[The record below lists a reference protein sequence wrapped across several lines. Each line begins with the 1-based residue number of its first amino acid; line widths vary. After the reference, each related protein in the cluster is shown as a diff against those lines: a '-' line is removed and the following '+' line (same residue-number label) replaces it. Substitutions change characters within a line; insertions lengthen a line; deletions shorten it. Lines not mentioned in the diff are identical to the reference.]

1 MTAAGASSSGAPH
14 FPDRAAGELWLRF
27 LSGPDIDS
35 LGISNAEIVAA
46 VEGAVRAHGDGRA
59 VVEPR
64 THLVPDNNG
73 AGHFNV
79 LRGHL
84 PAPGPLTPGPLTPGP
99 LTPGP
104 PASGPPA
111 SGVSGVKVVGD
122 FVANYAAGLPSELGL
137 LTLYDPETGVPL
149 SIMDATLITACRT
162 GAMTAVGAR
171 YLARPDSRVLGHVG
185 VRGTA
190 FWNIMLLD
198 EMFDLDEIRV
208 TSRRPG
214 SREAFAQQLAS
225 LTTTRVRV
233 AATAGETFDGADIMV
248 EASRLTEPEPLLRT
262 KSVKPGAFVV
272 PYGTVS
278 AVELDLLDVMD
289 KVVVDD
295 WREAQSGRFGAL
307 RRHVD
312 TGRLSAASL
321 HAELGQIV
329 TGRRPGRERDDERI
343 LLWHR
348 GLAILDIA
356 VGLAILRRA
365 EQQGI
370 GTMLRYRS

>member
-1 MTAAGASSSGAPH
+1 MNA
-14 FPDRAAGELWLRF
+14 DLWLRF

-35 LGISNAEIVAA
+35 LGLTNAEIVAA
-46 VEGAVRAHGDGRA
+46 VEEAVRAHGAGRV

-64 THLVPDNNG
+64 VHLVPDNDG

-84 PAPGPLTPGPLTPGP
+84 SVPGI
-99 LTPGP
+99 
-104 PASGPPA
+104 SGI
-111 SGVSGVKVVGD
+111 KVVGD
-122 FVANYAAGLPSELGL
+122 FVSNYAAGLPSELGL
-137 LTLYDPETGVPL
+137 LTLYDPRTGVPL
-149 SIMDATLITACRT
+149 SVMDATMITACRT

-171 YLARPDSRVLGHVG
+171 YLARRDARVLGHVG
-185 VRGTA
+185 ARGTA
-190 FWNIMLLD
+190 FWNVVLLD
-198 EMFDLDEIRV
+198 ELFDLDEIRV
-208 TSRRPG
+208 TSQRPE
-214 SREAFAQQLAS
+214 SREAFARQLTAV
-225 LTTTRVRV
+225 TGTHIRV
-233 AATAGETFDGADIMV
+233 AACTEEVFEGADILV
-248 EASRLTEPEPLLRT
+248 EASRLTAPEPLLRT
-262 KSVKPGAFVV
+262 GSVRPGALVV

-312 TGRLSAASL
+312 EGRLSTASL

-329 TGRRPGRERDDERI
+329 TGRRPGRERPDERI
-343 LLWHR
+343 LFWHR

-365 EQQGI
+365 EEQGA
-370 GTMLRYRS
+370 GTMLRYRW

>member
-1 MTAAGASSSGAPH
+1 MRQPD
-14 FPDRAAGELWLRF
+14 PDRQSGLWLRF
-27 LSGPDIDS
+27 LSGPDIDG
-35 LGISNAEIVAA
+35 LGLANAEIVAA
-46 VEGAVRAHGDGRA
+46 VEDAVRAHGDGRA

-64 THLVPDNNG
+64 EHLVPDNDG

-84 PAPGPLTPGPLTPGP
+84 GVP
-99 LTPGP
+99 
-104 PASGPPA
+104 
-111 SGVSGVKVVGD
+111 GVSGVKVVGD
-122 FVANYAAGLPSELGL
+122 FVSNYAAGLPSELGL
-137 LTLYDPETGVPL
+137 LTLYDPRTGVPL
-149 SIMDATLITACRT
+149 VVMDATLITACRT

-198 EMFDLDEIRV
+198 EMFDLDEIRI
-208 TSRRPG
+208 TSRRPA

-225 LTTTRVRV
+225 VTTTRVRV
-233 AATAGETFDGADIMV
+233 AATAEETFDGADIMV

>member
-1 MTAAGASSSGAPH
+1 MTQKAEVATAGG
-14 FPDRAAGELWLRF
+14 LWIRF

-35 LGISNAEIVAA
+35 LGLSNTEIVDA
-46 VEGAVRAHGDGRA
+46 VEGAVRAHGDGRV

-64 THLVPDNNG
+64 VHLVPDNDG

-84 PAPGPLTPGPLTPGP
+84 SAGGGQ
-99 LTPGP
+99 
-104 PASGPPA
+104 A
-111 SGVSGVKVVGD
+111 GVSGVKVVGD

-137 LTLYDPETGVPL
+137 LTLYDPGTGVPL
-149 SIMDATLITACRT
+149 AIMDATLITACRT

-171 YLARPDSRVLGHVG
+171 YLARRDSRVLGHVG
-185 VRGTA
+185 ARGTA
-190 FWNIMLLD
+190 FWNVVLLD
-198 EMFDLDEIRV
+198 ELFDLDEIRI
-208 TSRRPG
+208 TSRRPE
-214 SREAFAQQLAS
+214 SREAFARQLAAV
-225 LTTTRVRV
+225 TRAPVRV
-233 AATAGETFDGADIMV
+233 TATAEEVFDGADILV
-248 EASRLTEPEPLLRT
+248 EASRLTEPAPLLRT
-262 KSVKPGAFVV
+262 AVVRPGAFVV

-312 TGRLSAASL
+312 TGRLSATSL
-321 HAELGQIV
+321 YAELGQIV

-365 EQQGI
+365 EEQDA
-370 GTMLRYRS
+370 GTMLRYR

>member
-1 MTAAGASSSGAPH
+1 MLTGG
-14 FPDRAAGELWLRF
+14 LWLRF
-27 LSGPDIDS
+27 LSGPDMES
-35 LGISNAEIVAA
+35 LGLTHAEIVAA
-46 VEGAVRAHGDGRA
+46 VEDAVRAHGDGRV

-64 THLVPDNNG
+64 VHLVPDNGG

-84 PAPGPLTPGPLTPGP
+84 GTP
-99 LTPGP
+99 
-104 PASGPPA
+104 
-111 SGVSGVKVVGD
+111 GVSGVKVVGD
-122 FVANYAAGLPSELGL
+122 FVANHAAGLPSELGL

-149 SIMDATLITACRT
+149 AIMDATMITACRT

-171 YLARPDSRVLGHVG
+171 YLARRDSRVLGHVG
-185 VRGTA
+185 ARGTA
-190 FWNIMLLD
+190 FWNIVLLD
-198 EMFDLDEIRV
+198 EMFNLDEIRI
-208 TSRRPG
+208 TSRRPE
-214 SREAFAQQLAS
+214 SREAFAQELAAV
-225 LTTTRVRV
+225 TGTRVRV
-233 AATAGETFDGADIMV
+233 TATAEEAFDRADILV

-262 KSVKPGAFVV
+262 GSVQPGAFVV

-321 HAELGQIV
+321 HAELGQVV
-329 TGRRPGRERDDERI
+329 TGRRPGRERNDERI
-343 LLWHR
+343 LFWHR

-365 EQQGI
+365 EQQGA

>member
-1 MTAAGASSSGAPH
+1 MNQTAGG
-14 FPDRAAGELWLRF
+14 LWLRF

-35 LGISNAEIVAA
+35 LGLTNAEILAA
-46 VEGAVRAHGDGRA
+46 VTDAVRAHGAGRV

-64 THLVPDNNG
+64 VHLVPDNDG

-84 PAPGPLTPGPLTPGP
+84 SVP
-99 LTPGP
+99 
-104 PASGPPA
+104 
-111 SGVSGVKVVGD
+111 GVSGVKVVGD
-122 FVANYAAGLPSELGL
+122 FVSNYAAGLPSELGL
-137 LTLYDPETGVPL
+137 LTLYDPQTGVPL
-149 SIMDATLITACRT
+149 AIMDATMITACRT

-171 YLARPDSRVLGHVG
+171 YLARRDARVLGHVG
-185 VRGTA
+185 ARGTA
-190 FWNIMLLD
+190 FWNVVLLD
-198 EMFDLDEIRV
+198 ELFDLDEIRI
-208 TSRRPG
+208 TSRRPE
-214 SREAFAQQLAS
+214 SREAFARQLAAV
-225 LTTTRVRV
+225 TGTHIRV
-233 AATAGETFDGADIMV
+233 AASAEEVFEGADILV
-248 EASRLTEPEPLLRT
+248 EASRLSTPEPLLRT
-262 KSVKPGAFVV
+262 AWVGPGAFVV

-278 AVELDLLDVMD
+278 AVEIDLLDVMD

-329 TGRRPGRERDDERI
+329 TGARPGRERDDERI
-343 LLWHR
+343 LFWHR

-365 EQQGI
+365 EQQGA

>member
-1 MTAAGASSSGAPH
+1 MQIGMAGKP
-14 FPDRAAGELWLRF
+14 LWLRF

-35 LGISNAEIVAA
+35 LGLANAEIIMA
-46 VEGAVRAHGDGRA
+46 VEDAVRAHGDGR
-59 VVEPR
+59 VVLEPR
-64 THLVPDNNG
+64 VHLVPPNDG

-84 PAPGPLTPGPLTPGP
+84 GLPAAGQ
-99 LTPGP
+99 
-104 PASGPPA
+104 PAR
-111 SGVSGVKVVGD
+111 GVSGIKVVGD

-137 LTLYDPETGVPL
+137 LTLYDPDTGVPL
-149 SIMDATLITACRT
+149 AIMDATLITACRT

-171 YLARPDSRVLGHVG
+171 YLARRDSRVLGHVG
-185 VRGTA
+185 ARGTA
-190 FWNIMLLD
+190 FWNVVLLD

-208 TSRRPG
+208 TSRRPE
-214 SREAFAQQLAS
+214 SREAFAEQLAAV
-225 LTTTRVRV
+225 TGTPVRV
-233 AATAGETFDGADIMV
+233 TATAGEAFDGADILV

-262 KSVKPGAFVV
+262 GSVTPGAFVV

-278 AVELDLLDVMD
+278 AVELDLLDVID

-312 TGRLSAASL
+312 SGRLSARSL
-321 HAELGQIV
+321 YAELGQIV
-329 TGRRPGRERDDERI
+329 TGRLPGRERDSERI

-356 VGLAILRRA
+356 IGLAILHRA
-365 EQQGI
+365 EQQGA
-370 GTMLRYRS
+370 GTMLRYR

>member
-1 MTAAGASSSGAPH
+1 LTGG
-14 FPDRAAGELWLRF
+14 LWLRF

-35 LGISNAEIVAA
+35 LGLSNAEIVAA
-46 VEGAVRAHGDGRA
+46 VEDAVRAHGDGR
-59 VVEPR
+59 VVIEPR
-64 THLVPDNNG
+64 VHLAPDNHG

-84 PAPGPLTPGPLTPGP
+84 SDP
-99 LTPGP
+99 
-104 PASGPPA
+104 
-111 SGVSGVKVVGD
+111 GVSGVKVVGD
-122 FVANYAAGLPSELGL
+122 FVANYAVGLPSELGL
-137 LTLYDPETGVPL
+137 LTLYDPATGAPVA
-149 SIMDATLITACRT
+149 IMDATLITACRT

-185 VRGTA
+185 ARGTA
-190 FWNIMLLD
+190 FWNVVLLD
-198 EMFDLDEIRV
+198 ELFGLEEIRV

-214 SREAFAQQLAS
+214 SREAFARQLAAV
-225 LTTTRVRV
+225 TGTRIRV
-233 AATAGETFDGADIMV
+233 TATAEEAFDDADILV
-248 EASRLTEPEPLLRT
+248 EASRLTQPEPLLRT
-262 KSVKPGAFVV
+262 AWVKPGAFVV

-321 HAELGQIV
+321 HAELGQVV
-329 TGRRPGRERDDERI
+329 TGRCPGRERDDERI
-343 LLWHR
+343 LFWHR

-356 VGLAILRRA
+356 VGLAILARA
-365 EQQGI
+365 ERQDA
-370 GTMLRYRS
+370 GTMLRYR

>member
-1 MTAAGASSSGAPH
+1 LTGG
-14 FPDRAAGELWLRF
+14 LWLRF

-35 LGISNAEIVAA
+35 LGLSHAEIVAA
-46 VEGAVRAHGDGRA
+46 VEDAVRAHGDGRV

-64 THLVPDNNG
+64 VHLVPDNGG

-84 PAPGPLTPGPLTPGP
+84 SAPGLPTP
-99 LTPGP
+99 
-104 PASGPPA
+104 
-111 SGVSGVKVVGD
+111 GVSGVKVVGD

-137 LTLYDPETGVPL
+137 LTLYDPATGVPL

-171 YLARPDSRVLGHVG
+171 YLARPDARVLGHVG
-185 VRGTA
+185 ARGTA
-190 FWNIMLLD
+190 FWNVVLLD
-198 EMFDLDEIRV
+198 EMFDLDEIRI
-208 TSRRPG
+208 TSRRPE
-214 SREAFAQQLAS
+214 SREAFAQQLAAV
-225 LTTTRVRV
+225 TGTRVRV
-233 AATAGETFDGADIMV
+233 AATAEETFDGADILV

-262 KSVKPGAFVV
+262 GSVKLGAFVV

-370 GTMLRYRS
+370 GTMLRYR

>member
-1 MTAAGASSSGAPH
+1 MTQKAEVATAGG
-14 FPDRAAGELWLRF
+14 LWIRF

-35 LGISNAEIVAA
+35 LGLSNTEIVDA
-46 VEGAVRAHGDGRA
+46 VEGAVRAHGDGHV

-64 THLVPDNNG
+64 VHLVPDNNG

-84 PAPGPLTPGPLTPGP
+84 S
-99 LTPGP
+99 
-104 PASGPPA
+104 ASGGRA
-111 SGVSGVKVVGD
+111 GVSGVKVVGD

-137 LTLYDPETGVPL
+137 LTLYDPDTGVPL
-149 SIMDATLITACRT
+149 AIMDATLITACRT

-185 VRGTA
+185 ARGTA
-190 FWNIMLLD
+190 FWNVVLLD
-198 EMFDLDEIRV
+198 ELFDLDEIRI
-208 TSRRPG
+208 TSRRPE
-214 SREAFAQQLAS
+214 SREAFARQLAAV
-225 LTTTRVRV
+225 TRARVRV
-233 AATAGETFDGADIMV
+233 TATAEEVFDGADILV
-248 EASRLTEPEPLLRT
+248 EASRLTEPAPLLRT
-262 KSVKPGAFVV
+262 AVVRPGAFVV

-321 HAELGQIV
+321 YAELGQIV

-365 EQQGI
+365 EEQGA
-370 GTMLRYRS
+370 GTMLRYR